1 MAPQEPGEAKWVL
14 TLEGLTPYREAH
26 SLQLELVTARKEA
39 LNRDIFISLEHPP
52 VFTLGKR
59 GGIENL
65 KVSELLL
72 KRRGIEV
79 VHVER
84 GGDITYHGPGQAV
97 IYPIL
102 KLDLARLGI
111 AEYVTALEEVMI
123 RTAADWRIR
132 AERNSL
138 NRGVWVGPSKLGS
151 IGIAVRRGV
160 SFHGLALNA
169 NTRLDHFSMI
179 HPCGLQGVT
188 ITSMAEVL
196 GKPVPMD
203 EIRRSLLAHIEEI
216 FKTRLAPIGIEE
228 IKHMLTGPVH

>member
-1 MAPQEPGEAKWVL
+1 MAPHESGETKWVL
-14 TLEGLTPYREAH
+14 VLEGLTPYREAH
-26 SLQLELVTARKEA
+26 ALQLELVRARKET
-39 LNRDIFISLEHPP
+39 LKRDIFIGLEHAP

-65 KVSELLL
+65 KVSEVFL
-72 KRRGIEV
+72 KRRSIDV

-97 IYPIL
+97 IYPIIDL
-102 KLDLARLGI
+102 GLARLGI
-111 AEYVTALEEVMI
+111 ADYVTALEEIMI

-151 IGIAVRRGV
+151 VGIAVRRGV

-169 NTRLDHFSMI
+169 NTRLDHFSWI
-179 HPCGLQGVT
+179 HPCGLQGVS
-188 ITSMAEVL
+188 ITSMAEIL
-196 GKPVPMD
+196 QKPVPMD

-216 FKTRLAPIGIEE
+216 FKTRLVPMGFEE
-228 IKHMLTGPVH
+228 LKQMVAGPLP